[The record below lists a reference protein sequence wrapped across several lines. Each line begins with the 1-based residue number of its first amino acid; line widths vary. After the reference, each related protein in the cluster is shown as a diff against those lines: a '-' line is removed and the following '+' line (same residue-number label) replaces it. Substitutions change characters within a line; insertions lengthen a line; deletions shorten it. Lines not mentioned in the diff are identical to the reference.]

1 TVAVRNWPSALSHF
15 TIEFADRM
23 PNN

>member
-1 TVAVRNWPSALSHF
+1 AVRNWPSALSHF